1 MNGSIIPIADV
12 LAELEQKSKDCDTRA
27 TQKTEPEATM
37 LRELAELY
45 RGWKKSLQSGLWT
58 S

>member
-12 LAELEQKSKDCDTRA
+12 LAELDQKSKDCDTGA
-27 TQKTEPEATM
+27 TEPEATM
-37 LRELAELY
+37 LQEPAELS
-45 RGWKKSLQSGLWT
+45 RDWKESLQSGLWT